1 MASTDTNS
9 VITLFKKL
17 MHVNDVPKIVKELES
32 YNGENSKYFKTLIQN
47 LGNDLSKFKY
57 VFDLVLKVNK
67 ESPKVTFHEIY
78 FKYLSTNNFQ
88 KFRNFFVFLNKLVLD
103 DDSNVESLVNEDEDD
118 SENDAYNTIIATLDK
133 ETGLKLIKEFLQQ
146 RTLNFEEYYIQKYLS
161 KNEKLKSTL
170 ENNYSDINQLYYRYP
185 WFSDSIVS
193 KVYISSTDHDI
204 DVFIENPLTPT
215 IFKSKTWYKP
225 NSSFYSFLSNQ
236 NNSRSIKGG
245 DDGIS
250 TLEFVDEKSK
260 VTFSF
265 HIMYKLFKNDFN
277 FSYLIFNESVYNLEK
292 KFLAVDYDSAC
303 NDYNI
308 NLFLDDVKMFTQT
321 NIDSM
326 LEFFNKAM
334 SNVQS
339 QYKMNGSIMRGI
351 QSMKSIRTLRELARK
366 ISEIT
371 IFLHLDSISESIF
384 KKQIIR
390 NYYKTDVLF
399 DLEIQE
405 KLPELLYDMEN
416 VDNITSYLENSIE
429 AEIFNIGE
437 SVYRFS
443 RKSMFKAQPRKRTH
457 APLIKLR
464 YIDEDDNHNYLYYD
478 KKEKWLYIKDI
489 LNKKFDESDEY
500 ILDVIY
506 PRVIEIFDKEKVMKE
521 PLSKKDFKNKY
532 NLLFTLLED
541 VMSSDEIF
549 ENHKDLFLYFPD
561 PEYMNSSGKSSSTDE
576 KDGTKD
582 GTISVPDP
590 VSIALPDTI
599 SLTLLPPEPASP
611 TPVPIV
617 KPLSIS
623 IPDLND
629 IVETLP
635 TTPPLTLPVTPP
647 ITPPMTPSK
656 SETYNFDEIEIA
668 KPAPPESPKHDHD
681 PNICSRCNKN
691 SFHQCTATFIHSK
704 TDNKSV
710 KCVTLCFECLENHTL
725 SDD

>member
-1 MASTDTNS
+1 MASTDTNN

-32 YNGENSKYFKTLIQN
+32 YTGENSKYFKTLIQN
-47 LGNDLSKFKY
+47 LGDDLSKFKY

-103 DDSNVESLVNEDEDD
+103 DDNNVDSLVNEDEDD

-161 KNEKLKSTL
+161 KNDKLKSTL

-215 IFKSKTWYKP
+215 VYKNKTWYKP
-225 NSSFYSFLSNQ
+225 NSSWYSFLSNQ
-236 NNSRSIKGG
+236 NNSRTIKGG
-245 DDGIS
+245 DGGIS
-250 TLEFVDEKSK
+250 TLEFMDEKSK
-260 VTFSF
+260 VSFSF
-265 HIMYKLFKNDFN
+265 HIMYKLFTNDFN

-292 KFLAVDYDSAC
+292 KFLAVDYDSVC
-303 NDYNI
+303 NDYTI
-308 NLFLDDVKMFTQT
+308 NLFLDDAKMFTQT

-339 QYKMNGSIMRGI
+339 RYKMNGSILRGI
-351 QSMKSIRTLRELARK
+351 PCMKSIRTLRELARK

-371 IFLHLDSISESIF
+371 IFLHLDSVSESIF

-416 VDNITSYLENSIE
+416 VDNITSYLESSIE
-429 AEIFNIGE
+429 DEIFNIGE

-457 APLIKLR
+457 APLVKLH
-464 YIDEDDNHNYLYYD
+464 YINENDNHNYLYYD
-478 KKEKWLYIKDI
+478 KKEKWLNIKDI

-506 PRVIEIFDKEKVMKE
+506 PRVNEIFDKEMVMKE
-521 PLSKKDFKNKY
+521 ALSKKDFKNKY
-532 NLLFTLLED
+532 NLLFSLLED

-549 ENHKDLFLYFPD
+549 EEHKDLFLYFPD
-561 PEYMNSSGKSSSTDE
+561 PEYYIKE
-576 KDGTKD
+576 KEEDGAKTL
-582 GTISVPDP
+582 TEIFLPDP
-590 VSIALPDTI
+590 I
-599 SLTLLPPEPASP
+599 
-611 TPVPIV
+611 PVPVVKAVVV
-617 KPLSIS
+617 KPVPIS
-623 IPDLND
+623 IPDLD
-629 IVETLP
+629 IIETITEVTPPMTPPLTPPTTPP
-635 TTPPLTLPVTPP
+635 TTPPLTPPITPP
-647 ITPPMTPSK
+647 NTPPMTPSK
-656 SETYNFDEIEIA
+656 SDSFNFDEIEIA
-668 KPAPPESPKHDHD
+668 KPAPPESPKHNHD
-681 PNICSRCNKN
+681 PDICSRCNKN
-691 SFHQCTATFIHSK
+691 SFHECTSTFIHSK
-704 TDNKSV
+704 SDNKSV
-710 KCVTLCFECLENHTL
+710 KCITLCFECLENHTL